1 MNDSD
6 YMRRAIRLAMKGT
19 AKVSPNPRVG
29 CVVVRDGKIVAEGH
43 HACFGGPHAEQAALG
58 GLDERLSRNATLYA
72 TLEPCDH
79 TGKTPPCT
87 QAIVRAG
94 IRRVVI
100 GCQDYNPIVNGRG
113 IRRLRGAGIEV
124 RMGVREE
131 ECRRLNEA
139 FFKYVRTRKP
149 FVTVKIAQTLDG
161 KIATLNGDSR
171 WISGEKSRRVVHGL
185 RKEHDA
191 VLVGVRTVIRDD
203 PELSVRSASGK
214 RFDRISPRR
223 IVLDSRL
230 RIPVMARLLHG
241 TDPDRTIVATT
252 GRASG
257 AKKAR
262 LEKLGVRV
270 WTLRHDR
277 FGNVSIPAL
286 LREMAE
292 NGMTS
297 VLVEGGSSIFTAFLK
312 SGEVDRLIVFT
323 SPSLFGAG
331 MPSLGD
337 LGIRV
342 PSDACRFKTFDWKR
356 VGSDMMFF
364 GEKPCSPESSRK

>member
-1 MNDSD
+1 MTDSY
-6 YMRRAIRLAMKGT
+6 YMGSAIRLAMKGT
-19 AKVSPNPRVG
+19 GRVSPNPRVG

-43 HACFGGPHAEQAALG
+43 HAYFGGPHAEQAALN
-58 GLDERLSRNATLYA
+58 GLDKRLSRNATLYA

-87 QAIVRAG
+87 QAILHAG

-100 GCQDYNPIVNGRG
+100 GCLDPNPLVNGRG

-124 RMGVREE
+124 RTGVREE

-139 FFKYVRTRKP
+139 FFKYVRTQKP
-149 FVTVKIAQTLDG
+149 FITVKIAQTLDG
-161 KIATLNGDSR
+161 KIATPNGDSK
-171 WISGEKSRRVVHGL
+171 WISGEESRRFVHGL
-185 RKEHDA
+185 RREHDA
-191 VLVGVRTVIRDD
+191 VLIGVATVIRDD
-203 PELSVRSASGK
+203 PELTVRSASGK
-214 RFDRISPRR
+214 RVNRISPGR
-223 IVLDSRL
+223 IVLDSLL
-230 RIPVMARLLHG
+230 RIPPNARLLHG

-252 GRASG
+252 GRASA

-277 FGNVSIPAL
+277 SGNVSIPAL
-286 LREMAE
+286 LRKMAV

-331 MPSLGD
+331 VPSLGD

-342 PSDACRFKTFDWKR
+342 PADACRFETFDWKR
-356 VGSDMMFF
+356 VGPDMMFI
-364 GEKPCSPESSRK
+364 GEKPCSRESSKK